1 MVKQTATCHLTTARM
16 NGVIRT
22 EMVESLTHVAFYAGW
37 PSAWAVF
44 GQAKEVYVDD
54 CGKEEHGGFFGQG
67 ASNDAMPGSSLTRAI
82 STLDRA

>member
-1 MVKQTATCHLTTARM
+1 MRGQAFAQTAFHCNHLGADQQEITDHSLTYHLTTARK

-44 GQAKEVYVDD
+44 GQAKEFYVDD
-54 CGKEEHGGFFGQG
+54 CGKEEHGGFFG
-67 ASNDAMPGSSLTRAI
+67 
-82 STLDRA
+82 